1 MPQLIFLPG
10 LASDATVWAHQLP
23 VIPEV
28 WQPLVTDVHTRFAS
42 LGDMA
47 AALLR
52 EHDGE
57 LVLCGTSM
65 GGMVAL
71 EVARQAP
78 ERIRGLALLGTS
90 ARPETED
97 MRVLREQ
104 AITLFEAGRL
114 LEVLQPNLAMA
125 FHPDRARDTALL
137 DSYLEF
143 VTRAGAAQ
151 LIAQNRAVMAR
162 PDARRHLSTVAC
174 PALVLCGDS
183 DLLSPP
189 ACSAEIAAQIPRAR
203 LHLVPRCGHMLT
215 MERPAE
221 VNALLLA
228 WLADLRQT
236 ET

>member
-10 LASDATVWAHQLP
+10 LASDATVWAQQLP
-23 VIPEV
+23 VIPAR
-28 WQPLVTDVHTRFAS
+28 WQPVVTDVHTRFAS

-52 EHDGE
+52 EHQGE

-78 ERIRGLALLGTS
+78 ARIRGLALLGTS

-97 MRVLREQ
+97 MRALREQ

-125 FHPDRARDTALL
+125 FHPDRANDTALL
-137 DSYLEF
+137 QTYLDF
-143 VTRAGAAQ
+143 VTRAGAGQ

-162 PDARRHLSTVAC
+162 PDARPHLSTVAC

-183 DLLSPP
+183 DLLTPP
-189 ACSAEIAAQIPRAR
+189 ECSAEIAAQIPRSR

-215 MERPAE
+215 LERPAE
-221 VNALLLA
+221 VNALLLE
-228 WLADLRQT
+228 WLGELSQA
-236 ET
+236 